1 MAEPKSFHLSSDIH
15 AYLMEHSSPIDDL
28 QRDLIAETLALGGI
42 SMMQIAPEQGVFMT
56 MLTRL
61 VRARDAVEI
70 GTFTGYSSL
79 AIARGLPADGTLLC
93 CDVSADWTSMA
104 RRYWER
110 AGVNDKIR
118 LEIGPAAQT
127 LAALPRT
134 EQFDLAFIDA
144 DKEGYLA
151 YFEEIVPRLRPN
163 GVILVD
169 NVLWSG
175 SVIDPAAQD
184 DNVLAIRAFN
194 DHVRADDRVDTVM
207 LAIGDGLTLIT
218 RR

>member
-15 AYLMEHSSPIDDL
+15 AYLMEHSSPIDDI
-28 QRDLIAETLALGGI
+28 QRDLITETEALGGI

-61 VRARDAVEI
+61 VQARDAVEI

-93 CDVSADWTSMA
+93 CDVSADWTAMA

-110 AGVNDKIR
+110 AGVNDRIR

-144 DKEGYLA
+144 DKESYLA
-151 YFEEIVPRLRPN
+151 YYEEIVPRLRPN

-184 DNVLAIRAFN
+184 DNVIAIRAFN